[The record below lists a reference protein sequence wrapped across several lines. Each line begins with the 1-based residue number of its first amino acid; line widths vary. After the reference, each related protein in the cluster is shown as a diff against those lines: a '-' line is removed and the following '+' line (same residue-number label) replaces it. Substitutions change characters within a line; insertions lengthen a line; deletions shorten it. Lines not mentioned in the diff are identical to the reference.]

1 MRTSGAGKGGVLA
14 AVAGVVAIGLAGCGA
29 SSGSDSAKKT
39 DSVEQAAA
47 GVGTATST
55 ASSSSSSPD
64 ASTSSATSSS
74 SSSAPSTPTPT
85 PTPTS
90 AVTSKTP
97 ASPSSSARSS
107 TSSAPSTP
115 STSKSTTPKP
125 KPSTSAPTSKPS
137 APSSPKPSGGTGW
150 LAGVPLGHNTPG
162 ALDSRCMTGRVVCID
177 MSTRTLLWVV
187 DGKPQYGMDVRFG
200 DENNPTRK
208 GKFDIYMKMKDCV
221 STIYH
226 TPMPD
231 AMFFSGGEAVH
242 FSIDFATYG
251 YAHHSHGCVN
261 VRDRAAVERLFA
273 DTRVGDTVVVY

>member
-1 MRTSGAGKGGVLA
+1 
-14 AVAGVVAIGLAGCGA
+14 
-29 SSGSDSAKKT
+29 
-39 DSVEQAAA
+39 
-47 GVGTATST
+47 VGTAAAAANPTDQT
-55 ASSSSSSPD
+55 
-64 ASTSSATSSS
+64 
-74 SSSAPSTPTPT
+74 TPT
-85 PTPTS
+85 
-90 AVTSKTP
+90 TSKPFTP
-97 ASPSSSARSS
+97 RPG
-107 TSSAPSTP
+107 AP
-115 STSKSTTPKP
+115 TPKP
-125 KPSTSAPTSKPS
+125 PPPSPPTGS
-137 APSSPKPSGGTGW
+137 GW
-150 LAGVPLGHNTPG
+150 LTGVPHGSNTPG
-162 ALDSRCMTGRVVCID
+162 ALDPRCMTGRVMCVD

-208 GKFDIYMKMKDCV
+208 GKFSIYSKMKDCV

-242 FSIDFATYG
+242 FSIDFKTYG

>member
-1 MRTSGAGKGGVLA
+1 MFA
-14 AVAGVVAIGLAGCGA
+14 AVAGVVAIGVAGCG
-29 SSGSDSAKKT
+29 SGSDSAKKG

-47 GVGTATST
+47 GVGTSPT
-55 ASSSSSSPD
+55 AASSSSPD
-64 ASTSSATSSS
+64 TATSSS
-74 SSSAPSTPTPT
+74 SSSPAPT

-90 AVTSKTP
+90 AATSSSP
-97 ASPSSSARSS
+97 ASPSSTAS
-107 TSSAPSTP
+107 TSTPP
-115 STSKSTTPKP
+115 STSKST
-125 KPSTSAPTSKPS
+125 TSKPS
-137 APSSPKPSGGTGW
+137 APSSSKPTTKPTTPTAPTSGSGW
-150 LAGVPLGHNTPG
+150 LSGVPHGHNTPG
-162 ALDSRCMTGRVVCID
+162 ALDPRCMTGRVVCID

>member
-1 MRTSGAGKGGVLA
+1 MRTSGAGKGGILV
-14 AVAGVVAIGLAGCGA
+14 AVAGVVAMGVAGCA
-29 SSGSDSAKKT
+29 SNSGGTKT
-39 DSVEQAAA
+39 DSAAKAAA
-47 GVGTATST
+47 GVDTSATST
-55 ASSSSSSPD
+55 ADAPSTPAPTSAATSDPVSD
-64 ASTSSATSSS
+64 ASSSS
-74 SSSAPSTPTPT
+74 SSSAPSVDP
-85 PTPTS
+85 S
-90 AVTSKTP
+90 TP
-97 ASPSSSARSS
+97 ASKTTTTPPAK
-107 TSSAPSTP
+107 TTTP
-115 STSKSTTPKP
+115 SKPKTTTPAKTG
-125 KPSTSAPTSKPS
+125 S
-137 APSSPKPSGGTGW
+137 GW

-162 ALDSRCMTGRVVCID
+162 TPDPRCMTGRVICVD
-177 MSTRTLLWVV
+177 MSHRTLVWMVN
-187 DGKPQYGMDVRFG
+187 GKAQYGMDVRFG

>member
-1 MRTSGAGKGGVLA
+1 MLA
-14 AVAGVVAIGLAGCGA
+14 AVAGVVAIGVAGCG
-29 SSGSDSAKKT
+29 SGSDSAKKT

-47 GVGTATST
+47 GVGTSPTA
-55 ASSSSSSPD
+55 ASSSSPE
-64 ASTSSATSSS
+64 APATSSL
-74 SSSAPSTPTPT
+74 PSTPAPT

-90 AVTSKTP
+90 AATSSSP
-97 ASPSSSARSS
+97 ARPSSSAS
-107 TSSAPSTP
+107 TSAPP
-115 STSKSTTPKP
+115 STSKST
-125 KPSTSAPTSKPS
+125 TSKPS
-137 APSSPKPSGGTGW
+137 APSSSKPTTKPTTPAPTGGTGW
-150 LAGVPLGHNTPG
+150 LAGVPYGHNTPG
-162 ALDSRCMTGRVVCID
+162 ALDPRCMTGRVVCID

-208 GKFDIYMKMKDCV
+208 GKFDIYMKMKNCV

>member
-1 MRTSGAGKGGVLA
+1 MI
-14 AVAGVVAIGLAGCGA
+14 AVAGAVALGVTGC
-29 SSGSDSAKKT
+29 SSNSGEAKTTTT
-39 DSVEQAAA
+39 DAVQQAAA
-47 GVGTATST
+47 GVNTTSA
-55 ASSSSSSPD
+55 ASSSS
-64 ASTSSATSSS
+64 A
-74 SSSAPSTPTPT
+74 PTPT

-90 AVTSKTP
+90 LPT
-97 ASPSSSARSS
+97 SSSNPS
-107 TSSAPSTP
+107 TTPSTTAPSTHP
-115 STSKSTTPKP
+115 TT
-125 KPSTSAPTSKPS
+125 PTSKPTT
-137 APSSPKPSGGTGW
+137 KPSTPPKSTGGSGW
-150 LAGVPLGHNTPG
+150 LAGVPIGSNRPG
-162 ALDSRCMTGRVVCID
+162 ALDPRCMTGRVICID

-187 DGKPQYGMDVRFG
+187 NGKPQYGMDVRFG

-208 GKFDIYMKMKDCV
+208 GAFDIYMKMEKCI

-226 TPMPD
+226 TSMPD

>member
-1 MRTSGAGKGGVLA
+1 MRTSGAGKGGLLV
-14 AVAGVVAIGLAGCGA
+14 AVAGAVAIGVAGCGTG
-29 SSGSDSAKKT
+29 SSGTKT
-39 DSVEQAAA
+39 DSLGHAGA
-47 GVGTATST
+47 GVDTSSST
-55 ASSSSSSPD
+55 AN
-64 ASTSSATSSS
+64 SATS
-74 SSSAPSTPTPT
+74 APTTPSPTPT

-90 AVTSKTP
+90 TSVSSSSP
-97 ASPSSSARSS
+97 ATSSSSTSPSSSSSTSAPSS
-107 TSSAPSTP
+107 TSSS
-115 STSKSTTPKP
+115 TPKP
-125 KPSTSAPTSKPS
+125 KPSTS
-137 APSSPKPSGGTGW
+137 SPKPSTKPSTPKPGGSGW
-150 LAGVPLGHNTPG
+150 LAGVPYGHNTPG
-162 ALDSRCMTGRVVCID
+162 ALDPRCKTGRVICID
-177 MSTRTLLWVV
+177 MNTRTLLWVV

-208 GKFDIYMKMKDCV
+208 GKTTIYMKMKDCI

-231 AMFFSGGEAVH
+231 AMFFNGGEAVH

>member
-1 MRTSGAGKGGVLA
+1 MAGA
-14 AVAGVVAIGLAGCGA
+14 VAIGVTGCG
-29 SSGSDSAKKT
+29 SGSDSAKQA
-39 DSVEQAAA
+39 DSVGQAAA
-47 GVGTATST
+47 GVGTDNSGTTSSAPQAATTST
-55 ASSSSSSPD
+55 AGL
-64 ASTSSATSSS
+64 
-74 SSSAPSTPTPT
+74 
-85 PTPTS
+85 
-90 AVTSKTP
+90 
-97 ASPSSSARSS
+97 SS
-107 TSSAPSTP
+107 TSSTTGSSGSSTP
-115 STSKSTTPKP
+115 SGS
-125 KPSTSAPTSKPS
+125 STSAS
-137 APSSPKPSGGTGW
+137 APGSPTAITPASTGGSPATSGGNTNAALPTTTAPPTPHQTTSPKLNPPAAKPPAPKPSGGW
-150 LAGVPLGHNTPG
+150 LSGVPHGQNTPG
-162 ALDSRCMTGRVVCID
+162 PLDPRCMTGRVVCID